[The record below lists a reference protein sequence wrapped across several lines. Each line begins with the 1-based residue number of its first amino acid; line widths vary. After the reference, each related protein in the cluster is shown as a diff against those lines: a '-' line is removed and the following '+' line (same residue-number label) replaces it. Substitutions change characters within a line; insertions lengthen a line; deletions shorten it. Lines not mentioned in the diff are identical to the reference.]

1 MQDIY
6 NILAGSIRKILD
18 NWNSRDIQDFN
29 SITDET
35 FINYKKSISES
46 IPELFDDNMNAR
58 LLTKS
63 NLYNMKEHLLSFM
76 DNCVNDK
83 RYDIMLLT

>member
-46 IPELFDDNMNAR
+46 IPELFDDNYECEIIN
-58 LLTKS
+58 
-63 NLYNMKEHLLSFM
+63 
-76 DNCVNDK
+76 
-83 RYDIMLLT
+83 

>member
-35 FINYKKSISES
+35 FINYKKSIYY
-46 IPELFDDNMNAR
+46 
-58 LLTKS
+58 LLWIIALMTRGMI
-63 NLYNMKEHLLSFM
+63 L
-76 DNCVNDK
+76 CC
-83 RYDIMLLT
+83 